1 MATKTPIDE
10 KFEKQDFNL
19 FDALLALDKK
29 DYVYIDKLN
38 AEQQK
43 KFVPYIM
50 CRNIL
55 NYNG

>member
-29 DYVYIDKLN
+29 DYGYIDKLN

-43 KFVPYIM
+43 NPA
-50 CRNIL
+50 
-55 NYNG
+55 